1 MSEREVNEILK
12 AMLKWVGGI
21 AGSVVVV
28 LVLQTGA
35 LIYWCGATST
45 SIENLNKEVARHES
59 EITVLQSQI
68 YHRSVQ
74 K

>member
-1 MSEREVNEILK
+1 MSDREVNDILK

-21 AGSVVVV
+21 AGSVAVV
-28 LVLQTGA
+28 LMLQTGA
-35 LIYWCGATST
+35 LIYWCGATSK

-59 EITVLQSQI
+59 EITVLQAQVYQRSSQ
-68 YHRSVQ
+68 